1 MQITVP
7 VFNIQSYSIHDG
19 PGIRTTVFLKGCPL
33 RCLWCANPES
43 HSPLPQLMFYHS
55 KCVGCGKCADV
66 CPSKAIRLHDN
77 IAATN
82 RALCNSCGL
91 CVNICPVEAREIVG
105 KTMTVDEVL
114 EKVLEDKLFIE
125 SSGGGVTVS
134 GGEPLMHPDFT
145 ETLLAQ
151 AKAVGLHTAI
161 ESSCFADHKVIER
174 VFRYVDL
181 GLLDIKHMDSAE
193 HQRLTGVPN
202 EIILDNLR
210 YIYHELNVPFM
221 ISLPIIPGYNDSHK
235 NIEATADFIA
245 NELGKDVR
253 LRLLPYH
260 RLGEAKN
267 DSLGKDMNFSFS
279 IPSDEHMHQVKTIL
293 ESFGLQ
299 AQIGG

>member
-1 MQITVP
+1 MQITAP
-7 VFNIQSYSIHDG
+7 VFNIQGYSIHDG

-43 HSPLPQLMFYHS
+43 HSPLPQLMFYS
-55 KCVGCGKCADV
+55 GKCVGCGKCADV
-66 CPSKAIRLHDN
+66 CPTKVITLQDN

-82 RALCNSCGL
+82 RALCISCGL
-91 CVNICPVEAREIVG
+91 CVNICPAEAREIVG
-105 KTMTVDEVL
+105 KAMTVDEVM

-125 SSGGGVTVS
+125 SSGGGITVS

-145 ETLLAQ
+145 EALLST
-151 AKAVGLHTAI
+151 AKANGLHTAI
-161 ESSCFADHKVIER
+161 ESSCFASHSVIEQ

-193 HQRLTGVPN
+193 HKRLTGVPN
-202 EIILDNLR
+202 ETILDNLR

-221 ISLPIIPGYNDSHK
+221 ISLPIIPGCNDSHK
-235 NIEATADFIA
+235 NIEATAAFIA
-245 NELGKDVR
+245 NELGKDVC

-279 IPSDEHMHQVKTIL
+279 IPSAEHMQQLKNIL

-299 AQIGG
+299 VQIGG